1 MSGSQSTPSAGEI
14 GKQRIS
20 SEKQKEHIR
29 RIVRTLIACF
39 LGMITG
45 YISYLAGGTPDANLI
60 QPNLLLEILILM
72 AGVVVQKHVMVLFR
86 IDPSKLGSKDWFYQS
101 FMTFALWFIT
111 LTILLT
117 TSVQ

>member
-1 MSGSQSTPSAGEI
+1 MSGPQSSPPAEE
-14 GKQRIS
+14 KREQRSS

-29 RIVRTLIACF
+29 RIIRTLIACF

-45 YISYLAGGTPDANLI
+45 YISFVVGGTPDANLI

-72 AGVVVQKHVMVLFR
+72 AGVVVQKHVMVLLR
-86 IDPSKLGSKDWFYQS
+86 IDPSKLASKDWFYQS

>member
-1 MSGSQSTPSAGEI
+1 MSGSQSTPPATEM
-14 GKQRIS
+14 GKQRLS
-20 SEKQKEHIR
+20 SEKQKDHIR

-45 YISYLAGGTPDANLI
+45 YISFIVGGTPDANFI

-72 AGVVVQKHVMVLFR
+72 AGIVIQKHVMLLLR
-86 IDPSKLGSKDWFYQS
+86 IDPSKLGGKDWFYQS

-117 TSVQ
+117 TTTL

>member
-1 MSGSQSTPSAGEI
+1 MSGPQSSPPAEEK
-14 GKQRIS
+14 GKQRLS

-45 YISYLAGGTPDANLI
+45 YISFFVGGTPNANLI
-60 QPNLLLEILILM
+60 QPNLLLEILVLM
-72 AGVVVQKHVMVLFR
+72 AGIVIQKHVMILFR
-86 IDPSKLGSKDWFYQS
+86 IDPSKLGSKDWFYQA
-101 FMTFALWFIT
+101 FLTFALWFIT

-117 TSVQ
+117 TTVQ